1 MFKNKWRKL
10 QCLSFLIILILINS
24 TEQRSFAQDIDRI
37 YFQDTITALSLTD
50 LRHSA
55 FFSIKDSFS
64 IVLSDNIPGRLH
76 FIKLDSN
83 DQVLEARSY
92 TVPGLNNNIGINS
105 SVFHQGYI
113 YFTSPYNGG
122 IYGKL
127 DTELNLIWLKKM
139 IVPLPDQPKPKSICA
154 INNQFFISTSV
165 SSSTLISRFDL
176 NGNPIASKIIIDS
189 SGGGNYQTMVTDD
202 TSLFVIAQQTNYGAP
217 TPIHIY
223 KLSPWLS
230 KSRDVVLLKAG
241 IYYDEI
247 VGFNIIENKQN
258 LRIDFNT
265 GGSGGNSTF
274 FTVKVNK
281 DLRIEDTK
289 KWDAS
294 INQQN
299 KSSSQLQT
307 LISGNEFYKI
317 FPFNGVNLGGYII
330 TRSYLGWIEQ
340 FKFHST
346 LGLNND
352 PHYKYLGVNRNNN
365 KRNFYRH
372 INGGITDTVQTS
384 IIEIVKAPSV
394 PVDFP
399 CDISENMQLR
409 EFQGFNIFENFDRYT
424 ISNISISSFDL
435 SYTYSVLSTSQSPW
449 CVNNTIDTCAII
461 NARIPNKL
469 DTLCTDLNYTFN
481 SSTYFIDSLQWK
493 INGIA
498 MGNSNTLNFSFD
510 TVGNYT
516 ISLEAFPEGNTCFVA
531 DSFSVIVE
539 PKPILLSTDTIIC
552 SGDSVLLET
561 LNSESNL
568 WTNAQNIQCDS
579 CASTWVT
586 ANNLT
591 RIIWTGT
598 NNKNCII
605 QEQVDIETFPIANG
619 SIIGPKD
626 ICPGSDSIIFSIN
639 SSFTDSVIWWV
650 DTIGIINTS
659 TIDSIT
665 ISWPDTVQSANIFA
679 LLFDEN
685 ACQGDTLVYN
695 VNVDAELNPQIVTSS
710 NTFCFFDKDSV
721 NYRILDP
728 INNAQ
733 YQWNA
738 DTGIIEG
745 FPSYAEVLI
754 SWDSVGS
761 HFLISE
767 EIVQT
772 NIANCYGADTVFVQI
787 KESPRTELVIDGP
800 AKLCL
805 NVSDTFTCNTGDPN
819 STYVWSSNDGYLIEG
834 YLTPSIIYVWFED
847 SMQVLSVVERA
858 TNGCR
863 GKETEFE
870 VFIPPKPQPIAEFD
884 SSVICISDTLNQSY
898 SMIGFDSSSYSW
910 SISNG
915 EIIAGQGTDEITVN
929 WNTRDY
935 KRFKIVENSLA
946 GCPSDTL
953 EAVLFGD
960 FSYPEIDYLDLE
972 DDTCIRFYYE
982 INKFWTNPNLYF
994 KVMRREVE
1002 PIETDW
1008 KQIGLALAYLDSYI
1022 DRDVDKNNNRYEYS
1036 IYLDNQCKAKNQAPY
1051 HNNILLKSEVVS
1063 ESNSDEIRLNW
1074 NPYVNWKNGLDQYE
1088 VYETNESGALN
1099 FLARVNTT
1107 HYTLEKTDAFIN
1119 YCFKVRALNEDPEM
1133 TSWSNTTCILKESE
1147 ISIPNVITPNGDG
1160 YNDLLVISNINSFSN
1175 HELIIYNRSGRPI
1188 YKSTNYSNDW
1198 PKEEIISGT
1207 YFYSL
1212 KINNPSS
1219 GKSNLFKGWLE
1230 ILR

>member
-552 SGDSVLLET
+552 S
-561 LNSESNL
+561 
-568 WTNAQNIQCDS
+568 
-579 CASTWVT
+579 
-586 ANNLT
+586 
-591 RIIWTGT
+591 
-598 NNKNCII
+598 
-605 QEQVDIETFPIANG
+605 
-619 SIIGPKD
+619 
-626 ICPGSDSIIFSIN
+626 
-639 SSFTDSVIWWV
+639 
-650 DTIGIINTS
+650 
-659 TIDSIT
+659 
-665 ISWPDTVQSANIFA
+665 
-679 LLFDEN
+679 
-685 ACQGDTLVYN
+685 
-695 VNVDAELNPQIVTSS
+695 
-710 NTFCFFDKDSV
+710 
-721 NYRILDP
+721 
-728 INNAQ
+728 
-733 YQWNA
+733 
-738 DTGIIEG
+738 
-745 FPSYAEVLI
+745 
-754 SWDSVGS
+754 
-761 HFLISE
+761 
-767 EIVQT
+767 
-772 NIANCYGADTVFVQI
+772 
-787 KESPRTELVIDGP
+787 
-800 AKLCL
+800 
-805 NVSDTFTCNTGDPN
+805 
-819 STYVWSSNDGYLIEG
+819 
-834 YLTPSIIYVWFED
+834 
-847 SMQVLSVVERA
+847 
-858 TNGCR
+858 
-863 GKETEFE
+863 
-870 VFIPPKPQPIAEFD
+870 
-884 SSVICISDTLNQSY
+884 
-898 SMIGFDSSSYSW
+898 
-910 SISNG
+910 
-915 EIIAGQGTDEITVN
+915 
-929 WNTRDY
+929 
-935 KRFKIVENSLA
+935 
-946 GCPSDTL
+946 
-953 EAVLFGD
+953 
-960 FSYPEIDYLDLE
+960 
-972 DDTCIRFYYE
+972 
-982 INKFWTNPNLYF
+982 
-994 KVMRREVE
+994 
-1002 PIETDW
+1002 
-1008 KQIGLALAYLDSYI
+1008 
-1022 DRDVDKNNNRYEYS
+1022 
-1036 IYLDNQCKAKNQAPY
+1036 
-1051 HNNILLKSEVVS
+1051 
-1063 ESNSDEIRLNW
+1063 
-1074 NPYVNWKNGLDQYE
+1074 
-1088 VYETNESGALN
+1088 
-1099 FLARVNTT
+1099 
-1107 HYTLEKTDAFIN
+1107 
-1119 YCFKVRALNEDPEM
+1119 
-1133 TSWSNTTCILKESE
+1133 
-1147 ISIPNVITPNGDG
+1147 
-1160 YNDLLVISNINSFSN
+1160 
-1175 HELIIYNRSGRPI
+1175 
-1188 YKSTNYSNDW
+1188 
-1198 PKEEIISGT
+1198 
-1207 YFYSL
+1207 
-1212 KINNPSS
+1212 
-1219 GKSNLFKGWLE
+1219 
-1230 ILR
+1230 